1 MKEVKNV
8 IRLETFENQT
18 IDENT
23 PRETTPESKFIKQTE
38 RTVSQL
44 DVQYKIGPYDGLCI
58 RTLNQQFK
66 DLTENKLVSDDK
78 LMTYLGVQGP
88 VQNRISDNSVLTGPT
103 VDGDED
109 SGSKIIYVCE

>member
-1 MKEVKNV
+1 M
-8 IRLETFENQT
+8 T
-18 IDENT
+18 DY
-23 PRETTPESKFIKQTE
+23 
-38 RTVSQL
+38 VS
-44 DVQYKIGPYDGLCI
+44 VF
-58 RTLNQQFK
+58 LNQQFK

-109 SGSKIIYVCE
+109 SVFKDYLCL